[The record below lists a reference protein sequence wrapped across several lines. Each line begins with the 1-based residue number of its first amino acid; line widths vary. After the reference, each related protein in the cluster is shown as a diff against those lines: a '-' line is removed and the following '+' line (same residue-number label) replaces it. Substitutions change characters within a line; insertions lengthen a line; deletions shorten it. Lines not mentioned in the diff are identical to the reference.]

1 MSNVEI
7 YAIMFFAGLNTGII
21 AMMFYYKLCTL
32 AKVFICKTCGFEISF
47 YSSEYCSFLCMLKE
61 GVKPVNTPP
70 HIEGE

>member
-7 YAIMFFAGLNTGII
+7 WVIMFFAGLNTGII

-32 AKVFICKTCGFEISF
+32 AKVLN
-47 YSSEYCSFLCMLKE
+47 CSFLCMLKN

-70 HIEGE
+70 HAEGE